1 MNNDKYNQILRIL
14 ESNDTRCM
22 DDKSDREALA
32 LSLMDIYS
40 MSDTKDIVV
49 NKERINHTNP
59 SFG

>member
-32 LSLMDIYS
+32 LSLMALYS
-40 MSDTKDIVV
+40 APETKDIVV
-49 NKERINHTNP
+49 NKE
-59 SFG
+59 